1 MRDSAEM
8 LKEQLRSKEKE
19 IKQSKANQARAEA
32 KVKHILELSKEK
44 IKDLKY
50 EVEKKELQIQQTQ
63 GSSGSLLGGAETD
76 KGIAFA
82 DKDNEV
88 EGLAEADKDN
98 EVIEN
103 LQKKLEAA
111 VKEKENL
118 AKELKNTS
126 PEINKVVET
135 NEVKDPRVI
144 EALKKLK
151 QDNEILK
158 ERITQHNSKNSDD
171 KKQKELLVQEV
182 KRLREQP
189 QSSKKVEEKSTQ
201 NEIRNQEKIESY
213 QKLIDEKNELIKSF
227 EKIIADSRDEDNSD
241 KLPPDIIKDLKV
253 NLDEIGKEK
262 KQLEKELNDSKEQFK
277 KKLNEQIKVIEEEL
291 EDELKK
297 NKPQKK
303 QAAHVCEE
311 GAPLWMAT
319 FSDMVTL
326 VMVFFILMYAI
337 ASKNVSTFKSA
348 IIGADAKSIGVLEA
362 LNAVE
367 IQETL
372 QNLEM
377 TKTDD
382 IMSEVS
388 GVAKQENL
396 DIETSQGKIIV
407 RVPGASLFKPGQAD
421 LQLSAR
427 SVLDAVVGVVN
438 NYPNYKIHIQGHTD
452 DESIS
457 TEKFPTNWE
466 LSAGRATAVL
476 RYFYDKGVEPESMTA
491 TGYADTFP
499 LATNDTVPGRA
510 KNRRVEFVLEKEK

>member
-8 LKEQLRSKEKE
+8 LKEQLRTQGKEMLRYKVEQEKSEAKLQHFLKISQEKIDDLKVAVKSKDNE
-19 IKQSKANQARAEA
+19 IKQVRDFSEGLINSAE
-32 KVKHILELSKEK
+32 KEK
-44 IKDLKY
+44 
-50 EVEKKELQIQQTQ
+50 
-63 GSSGSLLGGAETD
+63 
-76 KGIAFA
+76 GIVGA

-88 EGLAEADKDN
+88 
-98 EVIEN
+98 VEN

-111 VKEKENL
+111 VKEKEKL
-118 AKELKNTS
+118 AKILKKDSDGSPQINTV
-126 PEINKVVET
+126 I
-135 NEVKDPRVI
+135 DPRVV

-151 QDNEILK
+151 QSNEILK
-158 ERITQHNSKNSDD
+158 ERITQHNSKNSAQE
-171 KKQKELLVQEV
+171 KQKELLAAEV
-182 KRLREQP
+182 KRLRDQP
-189 QSSKKVEEKSTQ
+189 PPLTKVKE
-201 NEIRNQEKIESY
+201 IESF
-213 QKLIDEKNELIKSF
+213 QKLIDEKNEQIKSF
-227 EKIIADSRDEDNSD
+227 EEIITNSRDEDNSD
-241 KLPPDIIKDLKV
+241 KLPPQIINDLKT
-253 NLDEIGKEK
+253 NLNKIEEEK
-262 KQLEKELNDSKEQFK
+262 IQLEKELKDNKDQFK
-277 KKLNEQIKVIEEEL
+277 KKLDERIKVIEEEL
-291 EDELKK
+291 EEELKK
-297 NKPQKK
+297 IQPSKK
-303 QAAHVCEE
+303 QADHVCEE

-326 VMVFFILMYAI
+326 IMVFFILMYAI

-348 IIGADAKSIGVLEA
+348 IIGAEAKSIGVLEA

-372 QNLEM
+372 KNLEM

-382 IMSEVS
+382 ILSEVS
-388 GVAKQENL
+388 GVAEQENL

-438 NYPNYKIHIQGHTD
+438 NYPDYKIHIQGHTD

-476 RYFYDKGVEPESMTA
+476 RYFYDKGVEPENMTA

>member
-19 IKQSKANQARAEA
+19 IQQSKADQARVEA
-32 KVKHILELSKEK
+32 KVKHILEISKEK
-44 IKDLKY
+44 IKDLQYK
-50 EVEKKELQIQQTQ
+50 VEKKELQIQQTQ
-63 GSSGSLLGGAETD
+63 GSSGNVLDGAETD
-76 KGIAFA
+76 EKIAVA

-88 EGLAEADKDN
+88 
-98 EVIEN
+98 VEN

-111 VKEKENL
+111 VKEKEKL
-118 AKELKNTS
+118 AKKLKKAS
-126 PEINKVVET
+126 PETKTVIESK
-135 NEVKDPRVI
+135 EVKDPRVV

-151 QDNEILK
+151 QDNENLK
-158 ERITQHNSKNSDD
+158 ERITENDINNSAQ
-171 KKQKELLVQEV
+171 KKQRERLVEEI
-182 KRLREQP
+182 KRLRDQP
-189 QSSKKVEEKSTQ
+189 QLSKKIEEEVIQ
-201 NEIRNQEKIESY
+201 NEIRNKDNIESY
-213 QKLIDEKNELIKSF
+213 QKLIEEKNEIIESF
-227 EKIIADSRDEDNSD
+227 EKIMNDSRDEDDSD
-241 KLPPDIIKDLKV
+241 KLPPDIIKDLKT
-253 NLDEIGKEK
+253 NLNEIEKEK
-262 KQLEKELNDSKEQFK
+262 SLLEKELNENKEKFK
-277 KKLNEQIKVIEEEL
+277 KKLSEQIKIIEEEF
-291 EDELKK
+291 EKNQKINKSDKK
-297 NKPQKK
+297 KDD
-303 QAAHVCEE
+303 HECEE

-326 VMVFFILMYAI
+326 IMVFFILMYAI

-377 TKTDD
+377 SKTPD
-382 IMSEVS
+382 IMAEVS
-388 GVAKQENL
+388 GVAEQENL

-427 SVLDAVVGVVN
+427 SVLNAVVGVVN
-438 NYPNYKIHIQGHTD
+438 NYPDYKIHIQGHTD

-510 KNRRVEFVLEKEK
+510 KNRRVEFVLEKEN

>member
-8 LKEQLRSKEKE
+8 LKERLRSQGKEM
-19 IKQSKANQARAEA
+19 QSYKAEQEKNNA
-32 KVKHILELSKEK
+32 KFQHFLKISEEK
-44 IKDLKY
+44 VEDLKRTVNTK
-50 EVEKKELQIQQTQ
+50 ENEIRQVRDFSEGLMQAAEKN
-63 GSSGSLLGGAETD
+63 
-76 KGIAFA
+76 KGIVDA
-82 DKDNEV
+82 DKDNEAV
-88 EGLAEADKDN
+88 ES
-98 EVIEN
+98 
-103 LQKKLEAA
+103 LQKKLEKA
-111 VKEKENL
+111 VKEKDEL
-118 AKELKNTS
+118 AKELRKDSKGS
-126 PEINKVVET
+126 PEVKTVIET
-135 NEVKDPRVI
+135 KEVKDPRVM

-151 QDNEILK
+151 QDNENLK
-158 ERITQHNSKNSDD
+158 ERITQHNSKNSAQE
-171 KKQKELLVQEV
+171 KQKELLAAEI
-182 KRLREQP
+182 KRLRDQP
-189 QSSKKVEEKSTQ
+189 GSSESVKEKVID
-201 NEIRNQEKIESY
+201 NELKNQESIESY
-213 QKLIDEKNELIKSF
+213 QKLVDEKNELIKSF
-227 EKIIADSRDEDNSD
+227 EKTLNDCREEEDGD
-241 KLPPDIIKDLKV
+241 KLPPEIIKNLKTKIE
-253 NLDEIGKEK
+253 EIEKEK
-262 KQLEKELNDSKEQFK
+262 KELDTNLEKIKKDFK
-277 KKLNEQIKVIEEEL
+277 NKLNEKITSIEEEWA
-291 EDELKK
+291 EKLKK
-297 NKPQKK
+297 NTPNKK
-303 QAAHVCEE
+303 QADHVCEE

-337 ASKNVSTFKSA
+337 ASKNVQTFKSA
-348 IIGADAKSIGVLEA
+348 IIGAEAKSIGVLEA

-382 IMSEVS
+382 IMSEIS
-388 GVAKQENL
+388 GVAEDESL
-396 DIETSQGKIIV
+396 DVETSQGKIVV

-427 SVLDAVVGVVN
+427 SVLDAVVGVTN
-438 NYPNYKIHIQGHTD
+438 KYPDYKIHIQGHTD
-452 DESIS
+452 DENIS

>member
-8 LKEQLRSKEKE
+8 LKEQLRTQGKEMQRYKLEQGKSEAKLQHFLKISQEKIDDLKIAVKSKDNEIQQVRDFSEGLINAAEKEK
-19 IKQSKANQARAEA
+19 
-32 KVKHILELSKEK
+32 
-44 IKDLKY
+44 
-50 EVEKKELQIQQTQ
+50 
-63 GSSGSLLGGAETD
+63 
-76 KGIAFA
+76 GIVGE

-88 EGLAEADKDN
+88 
-98 EVIEN
+98 VEN

-111 VKEKENL
+111 VKEKEKL
-118 AKELKNTS
+118 VKILKKDSKGS
-126 PEINKVVET
+126 PEVKTVIET
-135 NEVKDPRVI
+135 KEVIDPRVV

-151 QDNEILK
+151 QNNKNLK
-158 ERITQHNSKNSDD
+158 ERITKHNSKNSAQE
-171 KKQKELLVQEV
+171 KQKELLAAEV
-182 KRLREQP
+182 KRLRDQP
-189 QSSKKVEEKSTQ
+189 QPLTDLKE
-201 NEIRNQEKIESY
+201 IESF
-213 QKLIDEKNELIKSF
+213 QKLIDEKNEQIKTF
-227 EKIIADSRDEDNSD
+227 EEIITNSRDEDDSD
-241 KLPPDIIKDLKV
+241 KLPPQIINDLKTHL
-253 NLDEIGKEK
+253 NEIEKEK
-262 KQLEKELNDSKEQFK
+262 KQLEKELNDNKKQFK
-277 KKLNEQIKVIEEEL
+277 KKLDEQTKVIQEELEEEL
-291 EDELKK
+291 KK
-297 NKPQKK
+297 IQPSKK
-303 QAAHVCEE
+303 QADHVCEE

-326 VMVFFILMYAI
+326 IMVFFILMYAI

-348 IIGADAKSIGVLEA
+348 IIGAEAKSIGVLEA

-372 QNLEM
+372 KNLEM

-382 IMSEVS
+382 ILSEVS
-388 GVAKQENL
+388 GVAEQENL

-438 NYPNYKIHIQGHTD
+438 NYPDYKIHIQGHTD

-476 RYFYDKGVEPESMTA
+476 RYFYDKGVEPENMTA

>member
-8 LKEQLRSKEKE
+8 LKEQLRTQGKEMQRYKVEQEKSEAKLQHFLKISQEKIEDLKGAVNSKEIE
-19 IKQSKANQARAEA
+19 IRQVRDFSEGLINAAE
-32 KVKHILELSKEK
+32 KEK
-44 IKDLKY
+44 
-50 EVEKKELQIQQTQ
+50 
-63 GSSGSLLGGAETD
+63 
-76 KGIAFA
+76 GIVGA
-82 DKDNEV
+82 DKDNELV
-88 EGLAEADKDN
+88 
-98 EVIEN
+98 EN
-103 LQKKLEAA
+103 LQKKLQQA
-111 VKEKENL
+111 VKEKEKL
-118 AKELKNTS
+118 AKKLKKSSEGS
-126 PEINKVVET
+126 PQIKTAV
-135 NEVKDPRVI
+135 DPRVV

-151 QDNEILK
+151 QSNANLK
-158 ERITQHNSKNSDD
+158 ERITKHNSKNSDQE
-171 KKQKELLVQEV
+171 KQKELLAAEV
-182 KRLREQP
+182 KRLRDQP
-189 QSSKKVEEKSTQ
+189 QPSTKTKEKVVQ
-201 NEIRNQEKIESY
+201 NKTSGQENIESY
-213 QKLIDEKNELIKSF
+213 QKLIDEKNEQIKSF
-227 EKIIADSRDEDNSD
+227 EAIIADSRDIDNSD
-241 KLPPDIIKDLKV
+241 KLPPDIIKDLKT
-253 NLDEIGKEK
+253 NLDAIEKEK
-262 KQLEKELNDSKEQFK
+262 EELNKELNKNKEQFK
-277 KKLNEQIKVIEEEL
+277 KKLAERVKVIEEEL
-291 EDELKK
+291 EEELKK
-297 NKPQKK
+297 ITPSKK
-303 QAAHVCEE
+303 QADHVCEE

-388 GVAKQENL
+388 GVAEQENL

-407 RVPGASLFKPGQAD
+407 RVPGASLFKPGQSD

-438 NYPNYKIHIQGHTD
+438 NYPDYKIHIQGHTD

>member
-8 LKEQLRSKEKE
+8 LKEQLRTQGKEMQRYKVAQEKSEAKLQHFLKISQEKIDDLKSTVHSKEKE
-19 IKQSKANQARAEA
+19 IQQVRDFSEGLINSAE
-32 KVKHILELSKEK
+32 KEK
-44 IKDLKY
+44 
-50 EVEKKELQIQQTQ
+50 
-63 GSSGSLLGGAETD
+63 
-76 KGIAFA
+76 GIVGE

-88 EGLAEADKDN
+88 
-98 EVIEN
+98 VEN
-103 LQKKLEAA
+103 LQKKLEAV
-111 VKEKENL
+111 VKEKEKL
-118 AKELKNTS
+118 AKELKKDS
-126 PEINKVVET
+126 KGFP
-135 NEVKDPRVI
+135 EVKKVIETKEVIDPRVV

-151 QDNEILK
+151 QNNKNLK
-158 ERITQHNSKNSDD
+158 ERITQHNSKNSAQE
-171 KKQKELLVQEV
+171 KQKELLAAEV
-182 KRLREQP
+182 KRLRDQP
-189 QSSKKVEEKSTQ
+189 QPLTDLKE
-201 NEIRNQEKIESY
+201 IESF
-213 QKLIDEKNELIKSF
+213 QKLIDEKNEQIKSF
-227 EKIIADSRDEDNSD
+227 EEIITNSRDEDDSD
-241 KLPPDIIKDLKV
+241 KLPPEIINDLKT
-253 NLDEIGKEK
+253 NLNKIEEEK
-262 KQLEKELNDSKEQFK
+262 KQLEIELKENKDQFK
-277 KKLNEQIKVIEEEL
+277 KKLDERIKVIEEEL
-291 EDELKK
+291 EEELKK
-297 NKPQKK
+297 IQPSKK
-303 QAAHVCEE
+303 QADHVCEE

-326 VMVFFILMYAI
+326 IMVFFILMYAI

-348 IIGADAKSIGVLEA
+348 IIGAEAKSIGVLEA

-372 QNLEM
+372 KNLEM

-382 IMSEVS
+382 ILSEVS
-388 GVAKQENL
+388 GVAEQENL

-438 NYPNYKIHIQGHTD
+438 NYPDYKIHIQGHTD

-476 RYFYDKGVEPESMTA
+476 RYFYDKGVEPENMTA

>member
-8 LKEQLRSKEKE
+8 LKEQLRTQGKEMQRYKVEQGKSEAKLQHFLKISQEKIDDLKVAVKSKDNEIQQVRDFSEGLMNAAEKE
-19 IKQSKANQARAEA
+19 
-32 KVKHILELSKEK
+32 
-44 IKDLKY
+44 
-50 EVEKKELQIQQTQ
+50 
-63 GSSGSLLGGAETD
+63 
-76 KGIAFA
+76 KGIAGA
-82 DKDNEV
+82 DKDKELV
-88 EGLAEADKDN
+88 
-98 EVIEN
+98 EN
-103 LQKKLEAA
+103 LQKKLEEA
-111 VKEKENL
+111 VKDKEKL
-118 AKELKNTS
+118 VKILKKDSKSS
-126 PEINKVVET
+126 PEVKTVIET
-135 NEVKDPRVI
+135 KEVIDPRVI
-144 EALKKLK
+144 EALQKLK
-151 QDNEILK
+151 QNNLNLK
-158 ERITQHNSKNSDD
+158 ERITQHNSKNSAQE
-171 KKQKELLVQEV
+171 KQKELLAAEV
-182 KRLREQP
+182 KRLRDQP
-189 QSSKKVEEKSTQ
+189 QPLKNLEE
-201 NEIRNQEKIESY
+201 IESF
-213 QKLIDEKNELIKSF
+213 QKLIDEKNEQIKSF
-227 EKIIADSRDEDNSD
+227 EEIITNSRDEDDSD
-241 KLPPDIIKDLKV
+241 KLPPQIINDLKT
-253 NLDEIGKEK
+253 NLNKIEENKI
-262 KQLEKELNDSKEQFK
+262 QLEKELKDNKDQFK
-277 KKLNEQIKVIEEEL
+277 KKLDERIKVIEEEL
-291 EDELKK
+291 EEELKK
-297 NKPQKK
+297 IQPSKK
-303 QAAHVCEE
+303 QADHVCEE

-326 VMVFFILMYAI
+326 IMVFFILMYAI

-348 IIGADAKSIGVLEA
+348 IIGAEAKSIGVLEA

-372 QNLEM
+372 KNLEM

-382 IMSEVS
+382 ILSEVS
-388 GVAKQENL
+388 GVAEQENL

-438 NYPNYKIHIQGHTD
+438 NYPDYKIHIQGHTD

>member
-1 MRDSAEM
+1 MRGSAEM
-8 LKEQLRSKEKE
+8 LKEQLRT
-19 IKQSKANQARAEA
+19 QG
-32 KVKHILELSKEK
+32 
-44 IKDLKY
+44 
-50 EVEKKELQIQQTQ
+50 KELQRYKVEQAKSEAKLKHFLKISQEKIEDLKGTVNSKEHEIRQARDF
-63 GSSGSLLGGAETD
+63 SESLIGAAE
-76 KGIAFA
+76 KEKAIVGA
-82 DKDNEV
+82 DKDNELV
-88 EGLAEADKDN
+88 
-98 EVIEN
+98 EN
-103 LQKKLEAA
+103 LQKKLKEA
-111 VKEKENL
+111 VKEKEKL
-118 AKELKNTS
+118 VKELKKGSKGS
-126 PEINKVVET
+126 PEIKTVIET
-135 NEVKDPRVI
+135 KEVKDPRVI

-151 QDNEILK
+151 EDNENLK
-158 ERITQHNSKNSDD
+158 ERITQHNIKNSAQE
-171 KKQKELLVQEV
+171 KEKELLAVEV
-182 KRLREQP
+182 KRLKNQP
-189 QSSKKVEEKSTQ
+189 EASTKVKEKVIQS
-201 NEIRNQEKIESY
+201 EIVHQESIESF
-213 QKLIDEKNELIKSF
+213 QKMIDEKNELIKSF
-227 EKIIADSRDEDNSD
+227 EKIMADSRDTDDSD
-241 KLPPDIIKDLKV
+241 KLPPDIIKDLKT
-253 NLDEIGKEK
+253 NIDEIEKEK
-262 KQLEKELNDSKEQFK
+262 KQLEKELNDNKDQFK
-277 KKLNEQIKVIEEEL
+277 KKLNEQIKIIEEEL
-291 EDELKK
+291 EEELKK
-297 NKPQKK
+297 IQPSKK
-303 QAAHVCEE
+303 QADHECEE

-326 VMVFFILMYAI
+326 IMVFFILMYAI

-382 IMSEVS
+382 ILSEVS
-388 GVAKQENL
+388 GVAEQENL

-427 SVLDAVVGVVN
+427 SVLDAVVGVIN
-438 NYPNYKIHIQGHTD
+438 KYPDYKIHIQGHTD

-476 RYFYDKGVEPESMTA
+476 RYFYDKGIEPEIMTA

>member
-8 LKEQLRSKEKE
+8 LKEQLRTQGKEMQRYKVEQEKSEAKLQHFLKISQEKIDDLKSTVHSKEKE
-19 IKQSKANQARAEA
+19 IQQVRDFSEGLINSAE
-32 KVKHILELSKEK
+32 KN
-44 IKDLKY
+44 
-50 EVEKKELQIQQTQ
+50 
-63 GSSGSLLGGAETD
+63 
-76 KGIAFA
+76 KGIVDAE
-82 DKDNEV
+82 KDNELV
-88 EGLAEADKDN
+88 
-98 EVIEN
+98 EN
-103 LQKKLEAA
+103 LQKKLDK
-111 VKEKENL
+111 VVKDKEKL
-118 AKELKNTS
+118 VKILKKDSKSS
-126 PEINKVVET
+126 PEVKTVIETKEVTNPRVVE
-135 NEVKDPRVI
+135 
-144 EALKKLK
+144 ALQKLK
-151 QDNEILK
+151 QNNANLK
-158 ERITQHNSKNSDD
+158 DRITKHDSKNSAQE
-171 KKQKELLVQEV
+171 KQKELLAAEI
-182 KRLREQP
+182 KRLRDKPQP
-189 QSSKKVEEKSTQ
+189 LNKLKE
-201 NEIRNQEKIESY
+201 IESF
-213 QKLIDEKNELIKSF
+213 QKLIDEKNEQIKTF
-227 EKIIADSRDEDNSD
+227 EEIITNSRDEDNGD
-241 KLPPDIIKDLKV
+241 NLPPEIINDLKT
-253 NLDEIGKEK
+253 NLNEIEEEK
-262 KQLEKELNDSKEQFK
+262 KQLEQ
-277 KKLNEQIKVIEEEL
+277 
-291 EDELKK
+291 ELKK
-297 NKPQKK
+297 VPPSKK
-303 QAAHVCEE
+303 QADHVCEE

-326 VMVFFILMYAI
+326 IMVFFILMYAI

-348 IIGADAKSIGVLEA
+348 IIGAEAKSIGVLEA

-372 QNLEM
+372 KNLEM

-382 IMSEVS
+382 ILSEVS
-388 GVAKQENL
+388 GVAEQENL

-438 NYPNYKIHIQGHTD
+438 NYPDYKIHIQGHTD

-476 RYFYDKGVEPESMTA
+476 RYFYDKGVEPENMTA

>member
-8 LKEQLRSKEKE
+8 LKEQLRTQGKEMQRYKLEQGKSEAKLQHFLKISQEKIDDLKVAVKSKDNEIQQVRDFSEGLMNAAEKEK
-19 IKQSKANQARAEA
+19 
-32 KVKHILELSKEK
+32 
-44 IKDLKY
+44 
-50 EVEKKELQIQQTQ
+50 
-63 GSSGSLLGGAETD
+63 
-76 KGIAFA
+76 GIVGE

-88 EGLAEADKDN
+88 
-98 EVIEN
+98 VEN
-103 LQKKLEAA
+103 LQKKLEE
-111 VKEKENL
+111 VVKDKEKL
-118 AKELKNTS
+118 VKILKKDSKGS
-126 PEINKVVET
+126 PEVKTVIETKEVTNPRVVE
-135 NEVKDPRVI
+135 
-144 EALKKLK
+144 ALQKLK
-151 QDNEILK
+151 QNNANLK
-158 ERITQHNSKNSDD
+158 ERITKHNSQNSAQE
-171 KKQKELLVQEV
+171 KQKELLAAEV
-182 KRLREQP
+182 KRLRDQP
-189 QSSKKVEEKSTQ
+189 QPLKNLEE
-201 NEIRNQEKIESY
+201 IESF
-213 QKLIDEKNELIKSF
+213 QKLIDEKNEQIKSF
-227 EKIIADSRDEDNSD
+227 EEIITNSRDEDNSD
-241 KLPPDIIKDLKV
+241 KLPPQIINDLKT
-253 NLDEIGKEK
+253 NLNKIEEEK
-262 KQLEKELNDSKEQFK
+262 IQLEKELKDNKDQFK
-277 KKLNEQIKVIEEEL
+277 KKLDERIKVIEEEL
-291 EDELKK
+291 EEQLKK
-297 NKPQKK
+297 IQPSKK
-303 QAAHVCEE
+303 QADHVCEE

-326 VMVFFILMYAI
+326 IMVFFILMYAI

-382 IMSEVS
+382 ILSEVS
-388 GVAKQENL
+388 GVAEQENL

-407 RVPGASLFKPGQAD
+407 RVPGTSLFKPGQAD

-427 SVLDAVVGVVN
+427 AVLDAVVGVIN
-438 NYPNYKIHIQGHTD
+438 KYPDYKIHIQGHTD

-476 RYFYDKGVEPESMTA
+476 RYFYDKGVEPENMTA

>member
-8 LKEQLRSKEKE
+8 LKEQLRTQGKEMQRYKVE
-19 IKQSKANQARAEA
+19 QGKSEA
-32 KVKHILELSKEK
+32 KLQHFLKISQEK
-44 IKDLKY
+44 IDDLK
-50 EVEKKELQIQQTQ
+50 VAVK
-63 GSSGSLLGGAETD
+63 S
-76 KGIAFA
+76 
-82 DKDNEV
+82 KDNEIQQV
-88 EGLAEADKDN
+88 RDFSEGLINSAEKNKGIVDAEKDN
-98 EVIEN
+98 ELVEN

-111 VKEKENL
+111 VKDKEKL
-118 AKELKNTS
+118 VKILKKDSKSS
-126 PEINKVVET
+126 PEVKTVIETKEVTNPRVVE
-135 NEVKDPRVI
+135 
-144 EALKKLK
+144 ALQKLK
-151 QDNEILK
+151 QNNKNLK
-158 ERITQHNSKNSDD
+158 EQITKHNSKNSAQE
-171 KKQKELLVQEV
+171 KQKELLAAEV
-182 KRLREQP
+182 KRLRDQP
-189 QSSKKVEEKSTQ
+189 QPL
-201 NEIRNQEKIESY
+201 NELKEIESF
-213 QKLIDEKNELIKSF
+213 QKLIDEKNEQIKTF
-227 EKIIADSRDEDNSD
+227 EEIITNSRDEDDSD
-241 KLPPDIIKDLKV
+241 KLPPQIINDLKT
-253 NLDEIGKEK
+253 NLNKIEEEK
-262 KQLEKELNDSKEQFK
+262 IQLEKELKDNKDQFK
-277 KKLNEQIKVIEEEL
+277 KKLDERIKVIEEEL

-297 NKPQKK
+297 VQPSKK
-303 QAAHVCEE
+303 QADHVCEE

-326 VMVFFILMYAI
+326 IMVFFILMYAI

-348 IIGADAKSIGVLEA
+348 IIGAEAKSIGVLEA

-372 QNLEM
+372 KNLEM

-382 IMSEVS
+382 ILSEVS
-388 GVAKQENL
+388 GVAEQENL

-438 NYPNYKIHIQGHTD
+438 NYPDYKIHIQGHTD

-476 RYFYDKGVEPESMTA
+476 RYFYDKGVEPENMTA